1 MASRKSTQ
9 APEVPRLS
17 EPGRSSSGAGP
28 KRAEPCVA
36 LCVTYRA
43 DALLVSKGSKHLP
56 PASAL
61 PSRALPA
68 RSTQATRPRAKTIA
82 AVRSLAISMT
92 TFDDLMES
100 FND

>member
-9 APEVPRLS
+9 TLVIARPS
-17 EPGRSSSGAGP
+17 GPGRSSSGAGT
-28 KRAEPCVA
+28 KQAERCVA

-43 DALLVSKGSKHLP
+43 DALLLSKGLKHWP
-56 PASAL
+56 PALAW
-61 PSRALPA
+61 PSKTPPPPRQRAA
-68 RSTQATRPRAKTIA
+68 RPRAQTIA
-82 AVRSLAISMT
+82 AVHSLAISMT